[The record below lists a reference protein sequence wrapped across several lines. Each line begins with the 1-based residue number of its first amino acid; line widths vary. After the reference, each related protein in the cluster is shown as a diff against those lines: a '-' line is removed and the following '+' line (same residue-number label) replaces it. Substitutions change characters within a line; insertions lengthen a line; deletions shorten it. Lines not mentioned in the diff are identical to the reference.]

1 MAMVSNL
8 IASSLN
14 EFNNIEQLQEP
25 PYLITAVDLLVAKDN
40 TLALIRKR
48 EGDAFRAS
56 DDLSSIYMY
65 PENQRLFNQELL
77 KIIRLRYDDIPYALA
92 RAMRNTI
99 LFLQANVPDSDL
111 IEHYFLYNTE
121 NGSVIDLLSWAAD
134 IPPSYDH
141 IKILADGDSWR
152 EIDDAVRSNPY
163 DPETHASEQTPLML
177 WLAVRSVF
185 LMGIERDAR
194 ESTRDY
200 ITRVFRAHKLRDGST
215 RKEAVGRAYAIAI
228 STLQKKGYLKNGKRI
243 ATQRGLDRGIEL
255 VDSLGDDEIDIRFD
269 EFEEMLNLAQGKRYV
284 NY

>member
-1 MAMVSNL
+1 MVSNL
-8 IASSLN
+8 IASSS
-14 EFNNIEQLQEP
+14 EAFNNIEQLQES
-25 PYLITAVDLLVAKDN
+25 PYLITAIDLMIAKDK
-40 TLALIRKR
+40 TLELIRAR
-48 EGDAFRAS
+48 DGDAFKAN
-56 DDLSSIYMY
+56 DDLSLTYMY

-77 KIIRLRYDDIPYALA
+77 RIIRLRYDDIPYTLA
-92 RAMRNTI
+92 KTMRNTI
-99 LFLQANVPDSDL
+99 LFLQAGVPDSNL

-134 IPPSYDH
+134 IQPSYEH
-141 IKILADGDSWR
+141 IKILADGDSWK
-152 EIDDAVRSNPY
+152 EIDAAVRSNPY

-185 LMGIERDAR
+185 LMGIEREPE
-194 ESTRDY
+194 ESTRAY

-228 STLQKKGYLKNGKRI
+228 STLQKKGYLKKGKRV
-243 ATQRGLDRGIEL
+243 ATQKGLDRGIEL